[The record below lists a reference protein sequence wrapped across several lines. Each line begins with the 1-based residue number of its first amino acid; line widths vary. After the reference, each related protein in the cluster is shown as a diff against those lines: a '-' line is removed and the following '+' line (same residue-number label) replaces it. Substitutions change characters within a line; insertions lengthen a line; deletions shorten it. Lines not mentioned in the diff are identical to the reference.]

1 MRRYDILFGIL
12 LILSIIDFALAAPVL
27 VQEKRQAYAD
37 VEQIPKDV
45 RTVWRKRVGEDDLV
59 KVAEDYL
66 ETGGKQTESSDT
78 HASSSSAL
86 PVPDHDPTNT
96 AEVPDTHAS
105 SSSAAPVPDHE
116 PTDAVEVSAPNP
128 STEPPSSSPE
138 LPLSLDDFYDFIP
151 PWPSSEDDSLG
162 YSSDMG
168 FHQLPKQTPNPNRGP
183 DPTYAFTGPSLWRT
197 GSVHVPVPM
206 RGSTGAVE
214 ASSTANPDLV
224 SSTES
229 PSQSWVASTHPDH
242 FVVPWSDDESLPSP
256 WHSSDWSV
264 TQNDVSLPPKYLAP
278 SLKPPIAETNHG
290 EAGPSNPGPS
300 NPMQSTENP
309 GPSNSIQS
317 TENPGPSN
325 SIQSTENPGPSN
337 PILSIENPGP
347 SDPVQSTENPGPSDP
362 VQSTENPEPS
372 NPVQSTENPGPS
384 NPVQSTELD
393 SGPNLMTAPELI
405 SKKKKGG
412 CLNTLC
418 SIM

>member
-1 MRRYDILFGIL
+1 MLFGIL

-45 RTVWRKRVGEDDLV
+45 RTVLRKRVGEDDLV

-66 ETGGKQTESSDT
+66 ETGGKQAESSDT
-78 HASSSSAL
+78 HASSSSA
-86 PVPDHDPTNT
+86 P
-96 AEVPDTHAS
+96 
-105 SSSAAPVPDHE
+105 PVPDHE
-116 PTDAVEVSAPNP
+116 PTNAVEGSDTHASSSLAPPVPDHEPTNAVEGSAPNP
-128 STEPPSSSPE
+128 SMEPPSSSSA
-138 LPLSLDDFYDFIP
+138 LPLSLDDFHQFMA
-151 PWPSSEDDSLG
+151 PWSPSEDDTLG
-162 YSSDMG
+162 YSSDVG
-168 FHQLPKQTPNPNRGP
+168 FHQLPKQPPNPKKDP
-183 DPTYAFTGPSLWRT
+183 DPTYAFTSPWLWRT

-206 RGSTGAVE
+206 RGSTSAVE
-214 ASSTANPDLV
+214 ASSTANPDPV

-229 PSQSWVASTHPDH
+229 PSQSWVASTLPNH
-242 FVVPWSDDESLPSP
+242 FVAPWSDDESLPVS
-256 WHSSDWSV
+256 WHSSEWSIAP
-264 TQNDVSLPPKYLAP
+264 NDISLPPKDLAP
-278 SLKPPIAETNHG
+278 SLKPASPG
-290 EAGPSNPGPS
+290 AGPSNPGPS

-317 TENPGPSN
+317 TENPGSSN

-337 PILSIENPGP
+337 SILSIENPR
-347 SDPVQSTENPGPSDP
+347 
-362 VQSTENPEPS
+362 PS
-372 NPVQSTENPGPS
+372 NSIQSTENPGPS